1 MITRDIQRGERA
13 QQYVNRR
20 CTVVGLR
27 DDVHHAITD
36 VNGVT
41 DETLLFAFDDL
52 DLVSDLDS
60 VLRISKSHRAAKG

>member
-1 MITRDIQRGERA
+1 MILDVIARDIQWGECV

-20 CTVVGLR
+20 CTVVSLR
-27 DDVHHAITD
+27 DDVHHAITNVD
-36 VNGVT
+36 GVT

-60 VLRISKSHRAAKG
+60 VLRISKSH

>member
-1 MITRDIQRGERA
+1 MILDVIARDIQWGECV

-20 CTVVGLR
+20 CTVVSLR
-27 DDVHHAITD
+27 DDVRCAITD
-36 VNGVT
+36 VDGVT

-60 VLRISKSHRAAKG
+60 VLRISKSH